1 MQTLDS
7 IVKNY
12 IAQSGRSINKY
23 LPYLNYAI
31 TAVKELHYDVDGVVK
46 VEQLE
51 LLDTNVAYVPK
62 DSIKIGR
69 VYMSGSNGFIQ
80 EIFEEGSLNPR
91 GTDDCGDDTRIGG
104 IAAGHSD
111 IYQTAESVTEHV
123 RDGEFIGREYGA
135 GGGGIYSYRYNR
147 ERGRL
152 EFSGNVTNPVFI
164 EYLGSKERI
173 DGKFMVNEMAQEAI
187 LNGIRY
193 YELRFRNRVGASEKA
208 EAERRW
214 FASKRHYK
222 IREYNRGIGEMTNA
236 KRKTMKQSPKY

>member
-7 IVKNY
+7 LVRDY
-12 IAQSGRSINKY
+12 IAQSGRSLNKY

-31 TAVKELHYDVDGVVK
+31 TALKELHYDVDGVNK

-62 DSIKIGR
+62 DIIKLTR
-69 VYMSGSNGFIQ
+69 VYMAGSNGYIQ
-80 EIFEEGSLNPR
+80 EVFEEGSLNPR
-91 GTDDCGDDTRIGG
+91 GTDDCGDDTRVGGVSIGNN
-104 IAAGHSD
+104 D
-111 IYQTAESVTEHV
+111 LYQTAEAVTEHV

-135 GGGGIYSYRYNR
+135 GGGGIYYYRYNR

-152 EFSGNVTNPVFI
+152 EFTGNVTNPLYI
-164 EYLGSKERI
+164 EYLGSKERV
-173 DGKFMVNEMAQEAI
+173 DGKFMVNEMASEAI
-187 LNGIRY
+187 LNGIRFF
-193 YELRFRNRVGASEKA
+193 ELRFRNRIGAGEKA

-214 FASKRHYK
+214 AAAKQHYK